1 MITESIAYSQ
11 IQGSYF
17 KMSRFG
23 MRSRLELA
31 KKLRLTQGHAL
42 HPASDIVGRVH
53 ASDCAPVLWR
63 TMSFLRE

>member
-1 MITESIAYSQ
+1 
-11 IQGSYF
+11 
-17 KMSRFG
+17 

-63 TMSFLRE
+63 TMSFLKRMIASLFRGIVFQ